1 MALGK
6 KNMGTK
12 QLFFKLRDKTRFMWA
27 RSKFGYIPNG
37 DVAKFDFNELE
48 HVVILKLDGKLGD
61 TQVMTHFY
69 SQLRSLTNAAGHKL
83 FLSAVCPKNL
93 KHIYKDILGFDC
105 VIESSRKPKE
115 KEIELICEQIIQA
128 AVDTGYSDKI
138 DLVLSTEPNY
148 RPRDFI
154 FNHCLKP
161 KYVAGCDKRLSD
173 NLVARAASQAAL
185 SGGIEEQVAR
195 KATEISFLLYDVDA
209 YDKRVSQAFCEFM
222 QLGKLEPSLVSY
234 KPLFTEEEL
243 EHAQNYLAC
252 ESKKTQDSF
261 IVGVNPSAASQSKL
275 FTPEVTA
282 AILSHIISSS
292 DKTRAL
298 LLCHR
303 GMSDY
308 IDKVIASLGEYK
320 DLIGTRIVLMPKEST
335 ACDLAALIHCSDA
348 QIGVDTATVHLACS
362 AKIRQLCF
370 YNNDNTESRRWAPLD
385 EGELATVIRFAD
397 ANLNTIE
404 PSLILKP
411 AFKFIEEL
419 VATQNK

>member
-1 MALGK
+1 
-6 KNMGTK
+6 MGTK

-69 SQLRSLTNAAGHKL
+69 SQLRSLTNDAGRKL

-115 KEIELICEQIIQA
+115 KEIELICAQIIQA
-128 AVDTGYSDKI
+128 AVDAGYSDKI

-252 ESKKTQDSF
+252 DKDT
-261 IVGVNPSAASQSKL
+261 ILVGVNPSGAAKIRS
-275 FTPEVTA
+275 FTPELTA
-282 AILSHIISSS
+282 AIISKIISSS

-419 VATQNK
+419 VGTQNK

>member
-27 RSKFGYIPNG
+27 RSKFGYVPNG
-37 DVAKFDFNELE
+37 DVAAFDFNELE

-69 SQLRSLTNAAGHKL
+69 SELRSLTNAAGRKL

-115 KEIELICEQIIQA
+115 KEIELICSQIIQA
-128 AVDTGYSDKI
+128 AVDAGYSDKI

-173 NLVARAASQAAL
+173 NLVSRAASQATL
-185 SGGIEEQVAR
+185 SDRIDEQVAR
-195 KATEISFLLYDVDA
+195 KATEISFLIYDVDA

-252 ESKKTQDSF
+252 DKDT
-261 IVGVNPSAASQSKL
+261 ILVGVNPSGAAKIRS
-275 FTPEVTA
+275 FTPELTA
-282 AILSHIISSS
+282 AIIKKIISSS

-308 IDKVIASLGEYK
+308 IDKVIASLGELK
-320 DLIGTRIVLMPKEST
+320 DLVGTRIVLMPKEST
-335 ACDLAALIHCSDA
+335 PCDLAALISCCDG
-348 QIGVDTATVHLACS
+348 QIGVDTATVHIACATS
-362 AKIRQLCF
+362 VRQLCF
-370 YNNDNTESRRWAPLD
+370 YHNVTTNSLQWAPLG
-385 EGELATVIRFAD
+385 EGDTAEVLRFSD
-397 ANLNTIE
+397 ANFNTIE
-404 PSLILKP
+404 PNLILNPTAEFMNK
-411 AFKFIEEL
+411 L
-419 VATQNK
+419 LATQND

>member
-69 SQLRSLTNAAGHKL
+69 SQLRSLTNAAGRKL

-115 KEIELICEQIIQA
+115 KEIELICAQIIQA
-128 AVDTGYSDKI
+128 AVDAGYSDKI

-252 ESKKTQDSF
+252 DKDT
-261 IVGVNPSAASQSKL
+261 ILVGVNPSAASQSKL

-335 ACDLAALIHCSDA
+335 ACDLAALIHCSDV

>member
-1 MALGK
+1 
-6 KNMGTK
+6 MGTK

-69 SQLRSLTNAAGHKL
+69 SELRSLTNDAGRKL

-115 KEIELICEQIIQA
+115 KEIELICAQIIQA
-128 AVDTGYSDKI
+128 AVDAGYSDKI

-173 NLVARAASQAAL
+173 NLVARAAKDDAL
-185 SGGIEEQVAR
+185 SGKIDEQVAR
-195 KATEISFLLYDVDA
+195 KAAEISFLLYDVDA

-252 ESKKTQDSF
+252 ESKKTQYSF

>member
-1 MALGK
+1 
-6 KNMGTK
+6 MGTK

-27 RSKFGYIPNG
+27 RSKFGYVPNG

-69 SQLRSLTNAAGHKL
+69 SQLRSLTNDAGRKL

-115 KEIELICEQIIQA
+115 KEIELICAQIIQA
-128 AVDTGYSDKI
+128 AVDAGYSDKI

-185 SGGIEEQVAR
+185 SGGIDEQVAR

-252 ESKKTQDSF
+252 DKDT
-261 IVGVNPSAASQSKL
+261 ILVGVNPSGAAKIRS
-275 FTPEVTA
+275 FTPELTA
-282 AILSHIISSS
+282 AIMSKIISSS

-303 GMSDY
+303 GMGDY

-419 VATQNK
+419 VGTQNK

>member
-1 MALGK
+1 
-6 KNMGTK
+6 MGTK

-69 SQLRSLTNAAGHKL
+69 SQLRSLTNAAGRKL

-115 KEIELICEQIIQA
+115 KEIELICAQIIQA
-128 AVDTGYSDKI
+128 AVDAGYSDKI

-252 ESKKTQDSF
+252 DKDT
-261 IVGVNPSAASQSKL
+261 ILVGVNPSAASQSKL

-335 ACDLAALIHCSDA
+335 ACDLAALIHCSDV

>member
-27 RSKFGYIPNG
+27 RSKFGYVPNG
-37 DVAKFDFNELE
+37 DVAKFDFNELD

-69 SQLRSLTNAAGHKL
+69 SELRSLTNDAGRKL

-115 KEIELICEQIIQA
+115 KEIELICAQIIQA
-128 AVDTGYSDKI
+128 AVDAGYSDKI

-252 ESKKTQDSF
+252 DKDT
-261 IVGVNPSAASQSKL
+261 ILVGVNPSAASQSKL

-335 ACDLAALIHCSDA
+335 ACDLAALIHCSDV

>member
-1 MALGK
+1 
-6 KNMGTK
+6 MGTK

-69 SQLRSLTNAAGHKL
+69 SQLRSLTNAAGRKL

-115 KEIELICEQIIQA
+115 KEIELICAQIIQA
-128 AVDTGYSDKI
+128 AVDAGYSDKI

-185 SGGIEEQVAR
+185 SGGIDEQVAR

-252 ESKKTQDSF
+252 DKDT
-261 IVGVNPSAASQSKL
+261 ILVGVNPSAASQSKL

-335 ACDLAALIHCSDA
+335 ACDLAALIHCSDV

>member
-27 RSKFGYIPNG
+27 RSKFGYVPNG

-69 SQLRSLTNAAGHKL
+69 SQLRSLTNAAGRKL

-115 KEIELICEQIIQA
+115 KEIELICAQIIQA
-128 AVDTGYSDKI
+128 AVDAGYSDKI

-252 ESKKTQDSF
+252 DKDT
-261 IVGVNPSAASQSKL
+261 ILVGVNPSAASQSKL

-335 ACDLAALIHCSDA
+335 ACDLAALIHCSDV

>member
-1 MALGK
+1 
-6 KNMGTK
+6 MGTK

-27 RSKFGYIPNG
+27 RSKFGYVPNG

-69 SQLRSLTNAAGHKL
+69 SQLRSLTNAAGRKL

-115 KEIELICEQIIQA
+115 KEIELICAQIIQA
-128 AVDTGYSDKI
+128 AVDAGYSDKI

-252 ESKKTQDSF
+252 DKDT
-261 IVGVNPSAASQSKL
+261 ILVGVNPSAASQSKL

>member
-1 MALGK
+1 
-6 KNMGTK
+6 MGTK

-27 RSKFGYIPNG
+27 RSKFGYVPNG

-69 SQLRSLTNAAGHKL
+69 SELRSLTNAAGRKL

-93 KHIYKDILGFDC
+93 KHIYKDILCFDC

-128 AVDTGYSDKI
+128 AVDAGYSDKI

-185 SGGIEEQVAR
+185 SGGIDEQVAR

-243 EHAQNYLAC
+243 EHA
-252 ESKKTQDSF
+252 
-261 IVGVNPSAASQSKL
+261 
-275 FTPEVTA
+275 
-282 AILSHIISSS
+282 
-292 DKTRAL
+292 
-298 LLCHR
+298 
-303 GMSDY
+303 
-308 IDKVIASLGEYK
+308 
-320 DLIGTRIVLMPKEST
+320 
-335 ACDLAALIHCSDA
+335 
-348 QIGVDTATVHLACS
+348 
-362 AKIRQLCF
+362 
-370 YNNDNTESRRWAPLD
+370 
-385 EGELATVIRFAD
+385 
-397 ANLNTIE
+397 
-404 PSLILKP
+404 
-411 AFKFIEEL
+411 
-419 VATQNK
+419 

>member
-12 QLFFKLRDKTRFMWA
+12 QLFFKLRDKIRFMWA
-27 RSKFGYIPNG
+27 RSKFGYVPNG
-37 DVAKFDFNELE
+37 DIAAFDFNDLK

-69 SQLRSLTNAAGHKL
+69 SELRSLTNAAGRKL

-128 AVDTGYSDKI
+128 AVDAGYSDKI

-173 NLVARAASQAAL
+173 NLVSRAARQDKL
-185 SGGIEEQVAR
+185 SDRIDEQVAR
-195 KATEISFLLYDVDA
+195 KATEISFLIYDVDA

-234 KPLFTEEEL
+234 KPLFTKEEL

-252 ESKKTQDSF
+252 DKDTI
-261 IVGVNPSAASQSKL
+261 IVGVNPSGAAKIRSFNPELTADIISK
-275 FTPEVTA
+275 
-282 AILSHIISSS
+282 IISSS

-308 IDKVIASLGEYK
+308 IEKVTESLGEYK
-320 DLIGTRIVLMPKEST
+320 DLLGTRIMLMPKEST
-335 ACDLAALIHCSDA
+335 PCDLAALISCCDA
-348 QIGVDTATVHLACS
+348 QIGVDTATVHIACATS
-362 AKIRQLCF
+362 VRQLCF
-370 YNNDNTESRRWAPLD
+370 YHNVTTNSLQWAPLG
-385 EGELATVIRFAD
+385 EGDTAEVIRFSD
-397 ANLNTIE
+397 ANFNTIE
-404 PSLILKP
+404 PNLILNPTVEFMDK
-411 AFKFIEEL
+411 L
-419 VATQNK
+419 LATQND

>member
-1 MALGK
+1 
-6 KNMGTK
+6 MGTK

-69 SQLRSLTNAAGHKL
+69 SELRSLTNAAGRKL

-115 KEIELICEQIIQA
+115 KEIELICSQIIQA
-128 AVDTGYSDKI
+128 AVDAGYSDKI

-185 SGGIEEQVAR
+185 SGGIDEQVAR

-222 QLGKLEPSLVSY
+222 QLGRLEPSLVSY

-243 EHAQNYLAC
+243 EHAQNYLA
-252 ESKKTQDSF
+252 SDKDT
-261 IVGVNPSAASQSKL
+261 ILVGVNPSAASQSKL

>member
-1 MALGK
+1 
-6 KNMGTK
+6 MGTK

-69 SQLRSLTNAAGHKL
+69 SQLRSLTNAAGRKL

-115 KEIELICEQIIQA
+115 KEIELICSQIIQA
-128 AVDTGYSDKI
+128 AVDAGYSDKI

-252 ESKKTQDSF
+252 DKDT
-261 IVGVNPSAASQSKL
+261 ILVGVNPSAASQSKL

-335 ACDLAALIHCSDA
+335 ACDLAALIHCSDV

>member
-27 RSKFGYIPNG
+27 RSKFGYVPNG

-69 SQLRSLTNAAGHKL
+69 SELRSLTNAAGRKL

-115 KEIELICEQIIQA
+115 KEIELICSQIIQD
-128 AVDTGYSDKI
+128 AVDAGYSDKI

-154 FNHCLKP
+154 FNHYLKP

-173 NLVARAASQAAL
+173 NLVARAAKDDTL
-185 SGGIEEQVAR
+185 SYGIDEQVAR
-195 KATEISFLLYDVDA
+195 KATEISFLIYDVDT

-252 ESKKTQDSF
+252 
-261 IVGVNPSAASQSKL
+261 
-275 FTPEVTA
+275 
-282 AILSHIISSS
+282 
-292 DKTRAL
+292 DK
-298 LLCHR
+298 
-303 GMSDY
+303 
-308 IDKVIASLGEYK
+308 
-320 DLIGTRIVLMPKEST
+320 
-335 ACDLAALIHCSDA
+335 
-348 QIGVDTATVHLACS
+348 DT
-362 AKIRQLCF
+362 I
-370 YNNDNTESRRWAPLD
+370 
-385 EGELATVIRFAD
+385 
-397 ANLNTIE
+397 
-404 PSLILKP
+404 
-411 AFKFIEEL
+411 
-419 VATQNK
+419 

>member
-27 RSKFGYIPNG
+27 RSKFGYVPNG
-37 DVAKFDFNELE
+37 DVAKFDFNELD

-69 SQLRSLTNAAGHKL
+69 SQLRSLTNAAGRKL

-115 KEIELICEQIIQA
+115 KEIELICAQIIQA
-128 AVDTGYSDKI
+128 AVDAGYSDKI

-252 ESKKTQDSF
+252 DKDT
-261 IVGVNPSAASQSKL
+261 ILVGVNPSAASQSKL

-335 ACDLAALIHCSDA
+335 ACDLAALIHCSDV

>member
-27 RSKFGYIPNG
+27 RSMFGYVPNG
-37 DVAKFDFNELE
+37 DVAKFDFNELD

-69 SQLRSLTNAAGHKL
+69 SQLRSLTNAAGRKL

-115 KEIELICEQIIQA
+115 KEIELICAQIIQA
-128 AVDTGYSDKI
+128 AVDAGYSDKI

-252 ESKKTQDSF
+252 DKDT
-261 IVGVNPSAASQSKL
+261 ILVGVNPSAASQSKL

-335 ACDLAALIHCSDA
+335 ACDLAALIHCSDV

>member
-1 MALGK
+1 
-6 KNMGTK
+6 MGTK

-27 RSKFGYIPNG
+27 RSKFGYVPNG
-37 DVAKFDFNELE
+37 DVAKFDFNELD

-69 SQLRSLTNAAGHKL
+69 SQLRSLTNAAGRKL

-115 KEIELICEQIIQA
+115 KEIELICAQIIQA
-128 AVDTGYSDKI
+128 AVDAGYSDKI

-252 ESKKTQDSF
+252 DKDT
-261 IVGVNPSAASQSKL
+261 ILVGVNPSAASQSKL

-335 ACDLAALIHCSDA
+335 ACDLAALIHCSDV

>member
-6 KNMGTK
+6 KNMGIK

-27 RSKFGYIPNG
+27 RSKFGYVPNG
-37 DVAKFDFNELE
+37 DVTKFDFNELE

-69 SQLRSLTNAAGHKL
+69 SELRSLTNAAGRKL

-115 KEIELICEQIIQA
+115 KEIELICAQIIQA
-128 AVDTGYSDKI
+128 AVDAGYSDKI
-138 DLVLSTEPNY
+138 DLVLSTEPKY

-154 FNHCLKP
+154 FNYCLKP
-161 KYVAGCDKRLSD
+161 KYVAGCDKRLSN
-173 NLVARAASQAAL
+173 NLVSRAASQATC
-185 SGGIEEQVAR
+185 SGAIDEQGAR
-195 KATEISFLLYDVDA
+195 KATEISFLIYDVDT

-243 EHAQNYLAC
+243 EHAQNYLARD
-252 ESKKTQDSF
+252 KDTI
-261 IVGVNPSAASQSKL
+261 IVGVNPSGAAKIRS
-275 FTPEVTA
+275 FTPELTA
-282 AILSHIISSS
+282 AIISKIISSS

-308 IDKVIASLGEYK
+308 IDKVIASLGELK
-320 DLIGTRIVLMPKEST
+320 DLVGNRIVLMPKEST
-335 ACDLAALIHCSDA
+335 PCDLAALISCCDA
-348 QIGVDTATVHLACS
+348 QIGVDTATVHIACS
-362 AKIRQLCF
+362 ANIRQLCF
-370 YNNDNTESRRWAPLD
+370 YHNVTTNSLQWAPLD
-385 EGELATVIRFAD
+385 EGNTAEVLRFSD
-397 ANLNTIE
+397 ANFNTIE
-404 PSLILKP
+404 PNLILNPTAEFMDK
-411 AFKFIEEL
+411 L
-419 VATQNK
+419 LATQND

>member
-69 SQLRSLTNAAGHKL
+69 SQLRSLTNDAGRKL

-115 KEIELICEQIIQA
+115 KEIELICSQIIQA
-128 AVDTGYSDKI
+128 AVDAGYSDKI

-185 SGGIEEQVAR
+185 SGGIDEQVAL

-252 ESKKTQDSF
+252 DKDT
-261 IVGVNPSAASQSKL
+261 ILVGVNPSAASQSKL

-335 ACDLAALIHCSDA
+335 ACDLAALIHCSDV

>member
-69 SQLRSLTNAAGHKL
+69 SQLRSLTNDAGRKL

-115 KEIELICEQIIQA
+115 KEIELICSQIIQA
-128 AVDTGYSDKI
+128 AVDAGYSDKI

-154 FNHCLKP
+154 FNHGLKP

-185 SGGIEEQVAR
+185 SGGIDEQVAR
-195 KATEISFLLYDVDA
+195 KAAEISFLIYDVDT

-252 ESKKTQDSF
+252 DKDT
-261 IVGVNPSAASQSKL
+261 ILVGVNPSAASQSKL

-335 ACDLAALIHCSDA
+335 ACDLAALIHCSDV

>member
-69 SQLRSLTNAAGHKL
+69 SQLRSLTNAAGRKL

-115 KEIELICEQIIQA
+115 KEIELICAQIIQA
-128 AVDTGYSDKI
+128 AVDAGYSDKI

-252 ESKKTQDSF
+252 DKDT
-261 IVGVNPSAASQSKL
+261 ILVGVNPSAASQSKL

>member
-1 MALGK
+1 
-6 KNMGTK
+6 MGTK

-27 RSKFGYIPNG
+27 RSKFGYVPNG

-69 SQLRSLTNAAGHKL
+69 SQLRSLTNDAGRKL

-115 KEIELICEQIIQA
+115 KEIELICAQIIQA
-128 AVDTGYSDKI
+128 AVDAGYSDKI

-234 KPLFTEEEL
+234 KHLFTEEEL

-252 ESKKTQDSF
+252 DKDT
-261 IVGVNPSAASQSKL
+261 ILVGVNPSAASQSKL

-335 ACDLAALIHCSDA
+335 ACDLAALIHCSDV

>member
-1 MALGK
+1 
-6 KNMGTK
+6 MGTK

-69 SQLRSLTNAAGHKL
+69 SQLRSLTNAAGRKL

-115 KEIELICEQIIQA
+115 KEIELICAQIIQA
-128 AVDTGYSDKI
+128 AVDAGYSDKI

-185 SGGIEEQVAR
+185 SGGIDEQVAR

-252 ESKKTQDSF
+252 DKDT
-261 IVGVNPSAASQSKL
+261 ILVGVNPSAASQSKL

-335 ACDLAALIHCSDA
+335 ACDLAALIHCSNA

>member
-1 MALGK
+1 
-6 KNMGTK
+6 MGTK

-69 SQLRSLTNAAGHKL
+69 SQLRSLTNAAGRKL

-115 KEIELICEQIIQA
+115 KEIELICAQIIQA
-128 AVDTGYSDKI
+128 AVDAGYSDKI

-185 SGGIEEQVAR
+185 SGGIDEQVAQ

-222 QLGKLEPSLVSY
+222 QLGKLKPSLVSY

-252 ESKKTQDSF
+252 DKDT
-261 IVGVNPSAASQSKL
+261 ILVGVNPSAASQSKL

-419 VATQNK
+419 VATQKK